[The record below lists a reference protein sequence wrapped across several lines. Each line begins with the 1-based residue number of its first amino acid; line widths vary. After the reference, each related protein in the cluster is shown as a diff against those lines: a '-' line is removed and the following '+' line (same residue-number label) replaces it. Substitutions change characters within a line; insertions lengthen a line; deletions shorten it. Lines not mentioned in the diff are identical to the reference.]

1 MVDEMS
7 TILDALKKIESDKR
21 RELPERGL
29 FEQVAKEECPRPP
42 SPVRPWR
49 TWILVILLCAG
60 ASIATLVLTR
70 SFTGHLPTPQ
80 SPASI
85 STTGPEDLDEGV
97 PRKEVAD
104 LRGPGHQADRMDAV
118 KEDRDER
125 PAEPSAPPVDADF
138 VKESYSEPTMV
149 THSNL
154 PAGLDLK
161 INAIVWSKDPK
172 ARFAMVNH
180 RSVRK
185 GDEIHGATVVE
196 ITPDWIVFDY
206 RGELFQVAIKE

>member
-1 MVDEMS
+1 MS

-29 FEQVAKEECPRPP
+29 FEQVAKEESTRSP

-60 ASIATLVLTR
+60 ASIATLILSL
-70 SFTGHLPTPQ
+70 SFTGPPPTPQ

-85 STTGPEDLDEGV
+85 STTGTEDLDEGL
-97 PRKEVAD
+97 PAQARKEVAD
-104 LRGPGHQADRMDAV
+104 LRGPGQQAGMMDAV
-118 KEDRDER
+118 KADRDER
-125 PAEPSAPPVDADF
+125 PAELSDPPVDTDF
-138 VKESYSEPTMV
+138 VKEPYSEPATV
-149 THSNL
+149 THSSL

-180 RSVRK
+180 RSLRK

-196 ITPDWIVFDY
+196 IMPDWIVFDY